1 MDALH
6 EVEGE
11 GGRVEEVD
19 ADAHVA
25 AGPVHHQHLWVGVVH
40 VHSVMSR
47 YVFQPH
53 GNMVYIQ
60 LCIS

>member
-6 EVEGE
+6 EEEGE

-25 AGPVHHQHLWVGVVH
+25 ARTVHNKHLCNYNDQVH
-40 VHSVMSR
+40 DNSFR
-47 YVFQPH
+47 KYGTNQ
-53 GNMVYIQ
+53 G
-60 LCIS
+60 